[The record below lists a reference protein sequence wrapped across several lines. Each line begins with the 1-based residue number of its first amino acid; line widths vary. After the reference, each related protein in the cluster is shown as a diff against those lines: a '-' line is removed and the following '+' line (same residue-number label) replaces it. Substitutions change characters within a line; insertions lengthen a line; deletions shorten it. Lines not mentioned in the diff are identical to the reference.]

1 MRTPRTALALALAMP
16 LATAALLGGPAATGR
31 AAHAAP
37 VALAPVQSGQVAGL
51 SVEAKDDPFGKG
63 FDFRFRSD
71 SNSTTTMSLD
81 PLGHTQSA
89 SASVSSKSGS
99 ISLSGRYDR
108 SKREIEI
115 TARRGGQEI
124 GEFRWRVEA
133 VLR

>member
-1 MRTPRTALALALAMP
+1 MKYPRILALLAICCLLALAFFSRTESAS
-16 LATAALLGGPAATGR
+16 ALTPVAPAAT
-31 AAHAAP
+31 
-37 VALAPVQSGQVAGL
+37 QSPPAGL
-51 SVEAKDDPFGKG
+51 SVDAKDAPFGKG

-71 SNSTTTMSLD
+71 SNATTTMSLD

-89 SASVSSKSGS
+89 SGSISSKSGS

-124 GEFRWRVEA
+124 GEYRWRVEA

>member
-1 MRTPRTALALALAMP
+1 MRHPLAILVLVPSALAL
-16 LATAALLGGPAATGR
+16 LATVALRPAAAG
-31 AAHAAP
+31 AAP
-37 VALAPVQSGQVAGL
+37 AMLAPLQSGTVSGL

-89 SASVSSKSGS
+89 SGSISSKSGS
-99 ISLSGRYDR
+99 ITLNGRYDR

-124 GEFRWRVEA
+124 GEYRWRVEA

>member
-1 MRTPRTALALALAMP
+1 MRHPLATVLLLPLALAVLAATALRP
-16 LATAALLGGPAATGR
+16 ATATAAPAM
-31 AAHAAP
+31 
-37 VALAPVQSGQVAGL
+37 LAPLQSGAVSGL
-51 SVEAKDDPFGKG
+51 SVEAKDDPFGRG

-71 SNSTTTMSLD
+71 SNATTTMSLD

-89 SASVSSKSGS
+89 SGSISSKSGS

-124 GEFRWRVEA
+124 GEYRWRVEA